1 MNSGETTEAAVLPR
15 PAHWGFCS
23 TVVWGLVIGILFV
36 IVQAVAIFLVAFL
49 TTEHISRSDFERLF
63 ASAGNDGHFLS
74 FATFAAAAVGCSV
87 IAALIKLKRGSQ
99 LKEYLALELAPAHTW
114 LKWIG
119 LAALF
124 VVLSDSLTLALGRRI
139 VPEFMSSVYATANP
153 AWLIWL
159 ALIVAAPLF
168 EETFFRGF
176 LFKGFE
182 SSFIGP
188 SGAVLATAGLWA
200 VIHAQYNL
208 YEMTIIFCL
217 GLLLGGAR
225 RATGTLS
232 VPLALHAAVNLVA
245 TIEAALFG

>member
-1 MNSGETTEAAVLPR
+1 
-15 PAHWGFCS
+15 
-23 TVVWGLVIGILFV
+23 
-36 IVQAVAIFLVAFL
+36 
-49 TTEHISRSDFERLF
+49 
-63 ASAGNDGHFLS
+63 
-74 FATFAAAAVGCSV
+74 
-87 IAALIKLKRGSQ
+87 
-99 LKEYLALELAPAHTW
+99 
-114 LKWIG
+114 
-119 LAALF
+119 
-124 VVLSDSLTLALGRRI
+124 
-139 VPEFMSSVYATANP
+139 
-153 AWLIWL
+153 LIWL

-232 VPLALHAAVNLVA
+232 VPLALHAVVNLVA